1 MNDSQSCKFLNIIR
15 AGDAGLGNR
24 RPNELG
30 LSYKTCPWCISLGII
45 TKLDERNE
53 PALGYERQIKGFAKL
68 ITLKSSLTTP
78 SSEIIKDYLEGDGS
92 SIITMSADP

>member
-45 TKLDERNE
+45 TKLDELHVILE
-53 PALGYERQIKGFAKL
+53 CQALGYERQIKGLARFIA
-68 ITLKSSLTTP
+68 LKSSLTTP
-78 SSEIIKDYLEGDGS
+78 SSEILKDYLWGGTDQV
-92 SIITMSADP
+92 